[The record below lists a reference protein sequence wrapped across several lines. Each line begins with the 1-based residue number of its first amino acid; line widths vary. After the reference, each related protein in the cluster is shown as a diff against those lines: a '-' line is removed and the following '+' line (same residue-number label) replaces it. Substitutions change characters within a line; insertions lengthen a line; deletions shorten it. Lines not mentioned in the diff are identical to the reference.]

1 MSTGPARF
9 DDSLRGI
16 FFMCLTAIIVFPLL
30 NGLVKYL
37 LENDYSVVQVM
48 WMRSVVH
55 LVWMLALFLP
65 YGGLRILR
73 SNRPGLQLVRSSL
86 QFVALVLYI
95 IALSQVKLT
104 AVTMAFF
111 TAPLMVVALS
121 VPMLGERV
129 GPRRWAAVAVGF
141 AGAAVIFRPGGEVIH
156 WSFLLVLGAA
166 AAYALFQIQTRQ
178 LAAQDDYRTTAIY
191 TIIVALVATT
201 IAGPFFWTWPTELAH
216 WAAFIGLGLLG
227 GFGHFLVI
235 KAYQYGR
242 ASVVGPFDYGQ
253 LIGAALGRLPL
264 VRRGRRSLDLA
275 GCGADRR
282 QRALHRPPRGAAGRR
297 GPGAEG
303 EPRAVSRA
311 SRRRRQKRRLLSR
324 PFTQRL

>member
-1 MSTGPARF
+1 MNTGPARF

-16 FFMCLTAIIVFPLL
+16 LFMGLVAVVVFPLL
-30 NGLVKYL
+30 NALVKYL
-37 LENDYSVVQVM
+37 LANDYSVVQVM

-95 IALSQVKLT
+95 IALSHVKLT

-191 TIIVALVATT
+191 TIVVALVATT

-253 LIGAALGRLPL
+253 LIGAALVGFLWFGE
-264 VRRGRRSLDLA
+264 VVDLWTW
-275 GCGADRR
+275 
-282 QRALHRPPRGAAGRR
+282 LGAALIVASGLYIARREALQGGGGR
-297 GPGAEG
+297 GPK
-303 EPRAVSRA
+303 A
-311 SRRRRQKRRLLSR
+311 SLG
-324 PFTQRL
+324 P

>member
-1 MSTGPARF
+1 MTVAPVRL
-9 DDSLRGI
+9 DDSFRGI
-16 FFMCLTAIIVFPLL
+16 LFMCLVAIVVFPLL

-37 LENDYSVVQVM
+37 LTNDYSIVQLM

-55 LVWMLALFLP
+55 MVWMLALFLP
-65 YGGLRILR
+65 YGGFRILR

-86 QFVALVLYI
+86 QFVALILYI
-95 IALSQVKLT
+95 IALSHVKLT

-129 GPRRWAAVAVGF
+129 GPRRWVAVAIGF

-178 LAAQDDYRTTAIY
+178 LAGQDDYRTTAIY
-191 TIIVALVATT
+191 TIIVALVGTT
-201 IAGPFFWTWPTELAH
+201 AAGPFFWTWPAEPVH

-227 GFGHFLVI
+227 GIGHFLVI
-235 KAYQYGR
+235 KAYECGR

-253 LIGAALGRLPL
+253 LIGAAVIGFLWFGE
-264 VRRGRRSLDLA
+264 VVDLWTW
-275 GCGADRR
+275 
-282 QRALHRPPRGAAGRR
+282 LGAAVIVASGVYIAHREAVQAR
-297 GPGAEG
+297 DTRA
-303 EPRAVSRA
+303 PRARF
-311 SRRRRQKRRLLSR
+311 RL
-324 PFTQRL
+324 

>member
-1 MSTGPARF
+1 MTAAPARL
-9 DDSLRGI
+9 DDSSRGI
-16 FFMCLTAIIVFPLL
+16 LFMCLLAIVVFPFL
-30 NGLVKYL
+30 NALVKYL
-37 LENDYSVVQVM
+37 LANDYSVVQVM
-48 WMRSVVH
+48 WMRSIVH
-55 LVWMLALFLP
+55 LAWMLGLFLP

-73 SNRPGLQLVRSSL
+73 SNRPGLQLIRSSL

-95 IALSQVKLT
+95 IALSHVSLT

-129 GPRRWAAVAVGF
+129 GPRRWIAVAVGF
-141 AGAAVIFRPGGEVIH
+141 AGAGVIFRPGGEVIH

-191 TIIVALVATT
+191 TIVVALVATT
-201 IAGPFFWTWPTELAH
+201 AAGPFFWTWPTELAH
-216 WAAFIGLGLLG
+216 WGAFIGLGLFG
-227 GFGHFLVI
+227 GGGHFLVI

-253 LIGAALGRLPL
+253 LIGAAVIGFLWFGE
-264 VRRGRRSLDLA
+264 VVDLWTW
-275 GCGADRR
+275 
-282 QRALHRPPRGAAGRR
+282 LGAALIVASGIYIAHREAARGGESR
-297 GPGAEG
+297 GP
-303 EPRAVSRA
+303 RA
-311 SRRRRQKRRLLSR
+311 RLGL
-324 PFTQRL
+324 

>member
-1 MSTGPARF
+1 MTVAPARL

-16 FFMCLTAIIVFPLL
+16 FFMCLTAIVVFPLL

-191 TIIVALVATT
+191 TIVVALVATT

-253 LIGAALGRLPL
+253 LIGAALVGFLWFGE
-264 VRRGRRSLDLA
+264 VVDLWTW
-275 GCGADRR
+275 
-282 QRALHRPPRGAAGRR
+282 LGAALIVASGLYIARREALQGGGGR
-297 GPGAEG
+297 GPK
-303 EPRAVSRA
+303 A
-311 SRRRRQKRRLLSR
+311 SLG
-324 PFTQRL
+324 P

>member
-1 MSTGPARF
+1 MIAGPARF

-16 FFMCLTAIIVFPLL
+16 LFMCLVAIVVFPLL
-30 NGLVKYL
+30 NALVKYL
-37 LENDYSVVQVM
+37 LSNDYSIVQIM
-48 WMRSVVH
+48 WMRSIVH
-55 LVWMLALFLP
+55 MAWMLGLFLP

-86 QFVALVLYI
+86 QLVALVLYI
-95 IALSQVKLT
+95 IALSHVSLT
-104 AVTMAFF
+104 AITMAFF

-129 GPRRWAAVAVGF
+129 GPRRWIAVAVGF
-141 AGAAVIFRPGGEVIH
+141 VGAAVIFRPGGEIIH

-166 AAYALFQIQTRQ
+166 AAYAVFQIQTRQ

-201 IAGPFFWTWPTELAH
+201 AAGPFFWTWPTELTH
-216 WAAFIGLGLLG
+216 WGAFIGLGVFG
-227 GFGHFLVI
+227 GGGHFLVI

-253 LIGAALGRLPL
+253 LLGAAVVGFLWFGDSVDLWTWLGAALIVASGIYIA
-264 VRRGRRSLDLA
+264 RRE
-275 GCGADRR
+275 
-282 QRALHRPPRGAAGRR
+282 ALQGAGR
-297 GPGAEG
+297 GPKAH
-303 EPRAVSRA
+303 
-311 SRRRRQKRRLLSR
+311 L
-324 PFTQRL
+324 

>member
-1 MSTGPARF
+1 MTTGPVRF
-9 DDSLRGI
+9 DDSSRGI
-16 FFMCLTAIIVFPLL
+16 LFMCLVAVVVFPFL
-30 NGLVKYL
+30 NALVKYL
-37 LENDYSVVQVM
+37 LANGYSVVQVM
-48 WMRSVVH
+48 WMRSIVH
-55 LVWMLALFLP
+55 MAWMLALFLP

-86 QFVALVLYI
+86 QLIALILYI
-95 IALSQVKLT
+95 IALSHVGLT

-129 GPRRWAAVAVGF
+129 GPRRWVAVAVGF
-141 AGAAVIFRPGGEVIH
+141 AGAGVIFRPGGEVIH

-191 TIIVALVATT
+191 TIVVALVATT
-201 IAGPFFWTWPTELAH
+201 AAGPFFWAWPTELAH
-216 WAAFIGLGLLG
+216 WGAFIGLGLFG
-227 GFGHFLVI
+227 GGGHFLVI

-253 LIGAALGRLPL
+253 LIGAAVIGFLWFGEVVDLWTWLGAALIVASGIYIAHREA
-264 VRRGRRSLDLA
+264 VQ
-275 GCGADRR
+275 GAD
-282 QRALHRPPRGAAGRR
+282 GR
-297 GPGAEG
+297 GPKA
-303 EPRAVSRA
+303 
-311 SRRRRQKRRLLSR
+311 RLGL
-324 PFTQRL
+324 

>member
-1 MSTGPARF
+1 MTLSPARL

-16 FFMCLTAIIVFPLL
+16 LFMCLTAIVVFPFL

-37 LENDYSVVQVM
+37 LANDYSIVQVM
-48 WMRSVVH
+48 WMRSIVQM
-55 LVWMLALFLP
+55 VWMVALFVP
-65 YGGLRILR
+65 SGGLRVLR
-73 SNRPGLQLVRSSL
+73 SNRPGLQLVRSTL
-86 QFVALVLYI
+86 QLVALVLYI
-95 IALSQVKLT
+95 IALTHVSLT

-129 GPRRWAAVAVGF
+129 GSRRWSAVAFGF

-201 IAGPFFWTWPTELAH
+201 AAGPFFWTWPTELAH
-216 WAAFIGLGLLG
+216 WGAFIGLGLFG
-227 GFGHFLVI
+227 GGGHFCVI

-253 LIGAALGRLPL
+253 LIGAAVIGFLWFGE
-264 VRRGRRSLDLA
+264 VVDLWTW
-275 GCGADRR
+275 
-282 QRALHRPPRGAAGRR
+282 LGAAMIVASGMYIARREAVQGGSR
-297 GPGAEG
+297 GPK
-303 EPRAVSRA
+303 A
-311 SRRRRQKRRLLSR
+311 SLG
-324 PFTQRL
+324 P

>member
-1 MSTGPARF
+1 MTVGPARF

-16 FFMCLTAIIVFPLL
+16 LFMCLTAVVVFPLL

-37 LENDYSVVQVM
+37 LANDYSVVQVM
-48 WMRSVVH
+48 WMRSIVH
-55 LVWMLALFLP
+55 VTWMLALFLP
-65 YGGLRILR
+65 RGGLRILR
-73 SNRPGLQLVRSSL
+73 SNRPGLQLVRSAL

-95 IALSQVKLT
+95 IALAHVPLT

-111 TAPLMVVALS
+111 TAPLMVVTLS

-129 GPRRWAAVAVGF
+129 GSRRWLAVAFGF

-166 AAYALFQIQTRQ
+166 AAYAFFQIQTRQ

-191 TIIVALVATT
+191 TIVVALVVTT
-201 IAGPFFWTWPTELAH
+201 AAVPFFWTWPTEPIH
-216 WAAFIGLGLLG
+216 WAVFMGLGLLG
-227 GFGHFLVI
+227 GGGHFLVI

-253 LIGAALGRLPL
+253 LIGAAVVGF
-264 VRRGRRSLDLA
+264 VWFGEVVSLWTWL
-275 GCGADRR
+275 
-282 QRALHRPPRGAAGRR
+282 GAAMIVASGLYIARREAVRGGGSR
-297 GPGAEG
+297 GPK
-303 EPRAVSRA
+303 A
-311 SRRRRQKRRLLSR
+311 SLG
-324 PFTQRL
+324 P

>member
-1 MSTGPARF
+1 MTLAPARL

-16 FFMCLTAIIVFPLL
+16 LFMCLTAIVVFPFL

-37 LENDYSVVQVM
+37 LANDYSIVQVM
-48 WMRSVVH
+48 WMRSIVQM
-55 LVWMLALFLP
+55 VWMVALFVP
-65 YGGLRILR
+65 SGGLRVLR
-73 SNRPGLQLVRSSL
+73 SNRPGLQLVRSTL
-86 QFVALVLYI
+86 QLVALVLYI
-95 IALSQVKLT
+95 IALTHVSLT

-129 GPRRWAAVAVGF
+129 GPRRWSAVAFGF

-201 IAGPFFWTWPTELAH
+201 AAGPFFWTWPTELAH
-216 WAAFIGLGLLG
+216 WGAFIGLGLFG
-227 GFGHFLVI
+227 GGGHFCVI

-253 LIGAALGRLPL
+253 LIGAAVIGFLWFGE
-264 VRRGRRSLDLA
+264 VVDLWTW
-275 GCGADRR
+275 
-282 QRALHRPPRGAAGRR
+282 LGAAMIVASGMYIARREAVQGGSR
-297 GPGAEG
+297 GPK
-303 EPRAVSRA
+303 A
-311 SRRRRQKRRLLSR
+311 SLG
-324 PFTQRL
+324 P

>member
-1 MSTGPARF
+1 MTVAPARL

-253 LIGAALGRLPL
+253 LIGAALVGFLWFGE
-264 VRRGRRSLDLA
+264 VVDLWTW
-275 GCGADRR
+275 
-282 QRALHRPPRGAAGRR
+282 LGAALIVASGLYIARREALQGGGGR
-297 GPGAEG
+297 GPK
-303 EPRAVSRA
+303 A
-311 SRRRRQKRRLLSR
+311 SLG
-324 PFTQRL
+324 P

>member
-1 MSTGPARF
+1 MNTGPARL

-16 FFMCLTAIIVFPLL
+16 LFMCLTAIVVFPLL
-30 NGLVKYL
+30 NALVKYL
-37 LENDYSVVQVM
+37 LANDYSVVQVM
-48 WMRSVVH
+48 WMRSIVH

-86 QFVALVLYI
+86 QFIALVLYI
-95 IALSQVKLT
+95 IALSHVKLT

-191 TIIVALVATT
+191 TIVVALVATT
-201 IAGPFFWTWPTELAH
+201 VAGPFFWTWPTEPAH
-216 WAAFIGLGLLG
+216 WAAFIGTGLLG
-227 GFGHFLVI
+227 GFGHFCVI
-235 KAYQYGR
+235 KAYEYGR

-253 LIGAALGRLPL
+253 LIGAAVIGFLWFGE
-264 VRRGRRSLDLA
+264 VVDLWTW
-275 GCGADRR
+275 
-282 QRALHRPPRGAAGRR
+282 LGAALIVASGLYIARREALQGGGVR
-297 GPGAEG
+297 GPKARL
-303 EPRAVSRA
+303 RA
-311 SRRRRQKRRLLSR
+311 
-324 PFTQRL
+324 